1 MEKAIFFSLLTIFAL
16 LGVHKAVELVQG
28 LFTLHLRNTVIVM
41 YKPPQSCDD
50 AEMVIRQLA
59 QYSKQISAPAKTAVY
74 IVKDDLDEKSL
85 ELCSRTADQYGNVFV
100 GNFADANEFL

>member
-16 LGVHKAVELVQG
+16 LGVHKVVELVQS
-28 LFTLHLRNTVIVM
+28 LFTLHLRNTVIIM
-41 YKPPQSCDD
+41 YKPPKSCDD

-74 IVKDDLDEKSL
+74 IVNDELDESSL
-85 ELCSRTADQYGNVFV
+85 ELCNRTADQYDNVFI
-100 GNFADANEFL
+100 GNLEDVNRLL